1 VQPQDRPDRL
11 TREELAARLAVVSH
25 ETYIRQAERDKG
37 LRNLDLNVTDHDLE
51 RAGDAV
57 RELERL
63 GIFAEQEDE
72 Q

>member
-1 VQPQDRPDRL
+1 
-11 TREELAARLAVVSH
+11 LAAVSH

-51 RAGDAV
+51 RAADTV